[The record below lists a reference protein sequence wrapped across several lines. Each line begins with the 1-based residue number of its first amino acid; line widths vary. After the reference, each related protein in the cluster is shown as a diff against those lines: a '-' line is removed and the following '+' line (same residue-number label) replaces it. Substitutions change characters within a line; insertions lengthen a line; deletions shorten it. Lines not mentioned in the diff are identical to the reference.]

1 MHFKI
6 NYKLVDIL
14 NEPSNPNPK
23 PKPNP
28 KSKTKIKINFI
39 TYPNFKSKRNP
50 IPYHIQN
57 PKIQAKADFTTH
69 HTFLTEYKT
78 FSLGE
83 INS

>member
-50 IPYHIQN
+50 IPYHIQS
-57 PKIQAKADFTTH
+57 PKIQAKTNCTTH